1 MKKNSLLAGIA
12 AAALATMVADSAEA
26 QESLGTRII
35 KAISSITSSDN
46 SADDHDGVVGDRHY

>member
-12 AAALATMVADSAEA
+12 AAALATMVANSVEA
-26 QESLGTRII
+26 QESLGARII
-35 KAISSITSSDN
+35 KAISSLPSSDN